1 MRENQATSKLQ
12 NVAAEGGDE
21 ETEPL
26 LLEQRLVA
34 MGAGIRKAGTL
45 EAVTGDKN
53 RKERDKNLEHCTFR
67 EQTHAHSP
75 LYFRKPKLPYFQPT

>member
-1 MRENQATSKLQ
+1 MTENQATSKLQ
-12 NVAAEGGDE
+12 NIADERGDG

-45 EAVTGDKN
+45 EAVTGDNK
-53 RKERDKNLEHCTFR
+53 KERDKNLEHCTCR
-67 EQTHAHSP
+67 EQTHSHSS
-75 LYFRKPKLPYFQPT
+75 LDFRKPKLPYFQPM

>member
-1 MRENQATSKLQ
+1 MTENQATSKLQ
-12 NVAAEGGDE
+12 NIDTEEGDE

-34 MGAGIRKAGTL
+34 MGARIRKAGTL
-45 EAVTGDKN
+45 EAVTGDKSK
-53 RKERDKNLEHCTFR
+53 KERDKNLEHCIYR
-67 EQTHAHSP
+67 EQTHTHIP